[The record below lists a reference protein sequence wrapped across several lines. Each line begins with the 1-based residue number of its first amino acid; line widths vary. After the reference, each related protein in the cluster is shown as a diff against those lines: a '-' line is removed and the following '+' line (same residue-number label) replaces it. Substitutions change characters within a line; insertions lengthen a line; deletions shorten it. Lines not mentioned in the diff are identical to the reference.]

1 MSESEYKIEDTTGT
15 FLQAVKQGRRL
26 KDAKWTKGR
35 IILSNKRIILVS
47 NDGKRAVPLSK
58 IASLSGRYDVNQT
71 VAKVSDYV
79 SLSLETES
87 VLLISLGAQT
97 ESFEFK
103 LFGAMLDQ
111 EQVQVKHPA
120 VEGGVVQDTE
130 YERARVKV
138 SNEDDERQLNV
149 ALSSGSFVAIDLDD
163 VGSVDTGKQ
172 SVDGESRPILKVE
185 HSQDGTS
192 VQSFFAGKSHAMA
205 VLESLFKRGV
215 EQSQGSVD
223 LSETEKRVLMGLYSG
238 VSSFEIPDFLG
249 MDVDEVEDIYDRLI
263 ELDVLEEVR
272 TRKEVAMKTRG
283 RNIASEVINEE

>member
-1 MSESEYKIEDTTGT
+1 MSESEYKINDAKGK

-26 KDAKWTKGR
+26 KDAEWTPGR
-35 IILSNKRIILVS
+35 IILSNKRIILLS

-71 VAKVSDYV
+71 VAKVSDYI
-79 SLSLETES
+79 SLKLKTES
-87 VLLISLGAQT
+87 VLLLSLGSNT
-97 ESFEFK
+97 ESFEFE

-111 EQVQVKHPA
+111 EEVHVKHPA
-120 VEGGVVQDTE
+120 VEGGVVQDTS

-138 SNEDDERQLNV
+138 SDGEDKQLNV
-149 ALSSGSFVAIDLDD
+149 ALSTGSFVPIDLDD
-163 VGSVDTGKQ
+163 VGSVDTDKQ
-172 SVDGESRPILKVE
+172 DVNGESRPIIKVE

-192 VQSFFAGKSHAMA
+192 VQSYFAGRPHAMA

-215 EQSQGSVD
+215 RESQGSVD

-238 VSSFEIPDFLG
+238 VSAFEIPDFLG
-249 MDVDEVEDIYDRLI
+249 MDVDEVEAIYERLI
-263 ELDVLEEVR
+263 ELDILEEVR
-272 TRKEVAMKTRG
+272 TRREVAMKTRG